1 MADYPK
7 HPQSA
12 ARPWGG
18 ARYRFRPP
26 APFLVALLAFALFL
40 STLQWDINGSASPYA
55 TDVGELQNALPRWGT
70 IHFTGY
76 PVYMMTGSAFV
87 TGLRWMGVP
96 PAAGASLLSAVWGAV
111 AIALLARLGME
122 LGSPTELAAPAAL
135 LTGVS
140 TATLIDA
147 SLAEIHTM
155 TMALTAASLLL
166 AVRFGQSGK
175 RRDFLWLV
183 LIYTQG
189 LAHQRAMLF
198 MAPGLLI
205 LCGHRWRVAWENA
218 LPAIGLALLAP
229 LTYVY
234 LPLREWMGAD
244 WTFGQTGTW
253 RGFWTMILDTK
264 AERIIAVPS
273 SLSELATRLRTTAV
287 LLHED
292 LPLPMITLG
301 LLGTLA
307 PWMRGQR
314 RLALGIAT
322 TALAYLALC
331 LVIWEGRVS
340 DALLAAKLPVTHLAC
355 VGVGLLLAHVSQS
368 RKGIR
373 LASAAILAMALILLV
388 PSHRSTTLEITRDP
402 SARRTI
408 ALVQEVASPQ
418 EPTTFMALWGNDYW
432 ALAYAQAFEG
442 QLSGLNLV
450 DHNAHFE
457 AIVARGDRL
466 LTLQRTLYALPPDWW
481 EARLGPLHLTSMAP
495 EILAL
500 SPEPLLR
507 PEDVPAGPTLDL
519 GNGIT
524 LWAAQAT
531 QEASSDLHVTVYWRA
546 TERPTA
552 DYAVAAHLL
561 AHQPPQSSE
570 DVLAQADTQHPVYG
584 WYPTSRW
591 QDGEI
596 VRDDLTLTIPS
607 GADPVAVRLGMYR
620 QAKDGS
626 FVNSPWFVIPSE
638 EWEETR

>member
-1 MADYPK
+1 MAD
-7 HPQSA
+7 HPSHPPSA
-12 ARPWGG
+12 PHRQQG
-18 ARYRFRPP
+18 ARYTVP
-26 APFLVALLAFALFL
+26 LVVALLAFALFL
-40 STLQWDINGSASPYA
+40 STLQWDINGSSLPYA

-76 PVYMMTGSAFV
+76 PVYMVSGSAFV
-87 TGLRWMGVP
+87 TSLRWLGIP

-122 LGSPTELAAPAAL
+122 LGAPVELAGPAAL
-135 LTGVS
+135 LAAVS

-166 AVRFGQSGK
+166 AIRFGRSGK

-183 LIYTQG
+183 LVYTQG
-189 LAHQRAMLF
+189 LAHQRALLF

-205 LCGHRWRVAWENA
+205 LCGHRWRVAWKNA
-218 LPAIGLALLAP
+218 LPAIGLAVLAP
-229 LTYVY
+229 LAYLY

-253 RGFWTMILDTK
+253 RGFWAMFLDTK
-264 AERIIAVPS
+264 AERIIAVPTN
-273 SLSELATRLRTTAV
+273 LVELAMRLRTTAD

-292 LPLPMITLG
+292 LPLPMIALG
-301 LLGTLA
+301 LVGTLA
-307 PWMRGQR
+307 PWTRGKR
-314 RLALGIAT
+314 RLAWGIAA

-355 VGVGLLLAHVSQS
+355 VGLGLLLASVSQK
-368 RKGIR
+368 RVALR
-373 LASAAILAMALILLV
+373 LLSAALLTIALILLV

-402 SARRTI
+402 SARHTI
-408 ALVQEVASPQ
+408 ELVEEVANPE

-442 QLSGLNLV
+442 RLSGLDLV

-457 AIVARGDRL
+457 AIIARGDRL

-481 EARLGPLHLTSMAP
+481 ETRLGPLHLTSVAP
-495 EILAL
+495 EIVAL
-500 SPEPLLR
+500 SAEPLLR
-507 PEDVPAGPTLDL
+507 PEDVPAVLRFDL
-519 GNGIT
+519 GNGFA
-524 LWAAQAT
+524 LLAAQAT
-531 QEASSDLHVTVYWRA
+531 QSTSSHLHVTAYWQA
-546 TERPTA
+546 TEHPAA

-561 AHQPPQSSE
+561 AQHPPQSPG
-570 DVLAQADTQHPVYG
+570 DILAQADTRHPVYG
-584 WYPTSRW
+584 WYPSSQW
-591 QDGEI
+591 QAGEI
-596 VRDDLTLTIPS
+596 VRDDLILAIPA
-607 GADPVAVRLGMYR
+607 GANPAAVRLGMYR
-620 QAKDGS
+620 QTEDGS
-626 FVNSPWFVIPSE
+626 FENSPWFVIQSE
-638 EWEETR
+638 EWE

>member
-1 MADYPK
+1 MTTDRRE
-7 HPQSA
+7 HPQSGI
-12 ARPWGG
+12 RRWLG
-18 ARYRFRPP
+18 ARDAVPLF
-26 APFLVALLAFALFL
+26 VALFALALFL
-40 STLQWDINGSASPYA
+40 STLQWDINGSSSPYA

-76 PVYMMTGSAFV
+76 PVYMITGSAFV
-87 TGLRWMGVP
+87 TGLRWMGIP

-122 LGSPTELAAPAAL
+122 VGAPPELAAPAAL
-135 LTGVS
+135 LAAVS

-166 AVRFGQSGK
+166 AIRFGRSGT
-175 RRDFLWLV
+175 RRDLLWLV
-183 LIYTQG
+183 LVYTQG

-205 LCGHRWRVAWENA
+205 LCGHRWRVAWKNA

-229 LTYVY
+229 LVYLY

-253 RGFWTMILDTK
+253 RGFWAMFLDTK
-264 AERIIAVPS
+264 AERIIALPNS
-273 SLSELATRLRTTAV
+273 MAETITRVRTMAD

-301 LLGTLA
+301 LCGTLA
-307 PWMRGQR
+307 PWARGQR

-322 TALAYLALC
+322 TALAYVALC

-355 VGVGLLLAHVSQS
+355 VGLGLLLARMSQEC
-368 RKGIR
+368 KGLR
-373 LASAAILAMALILLV
+373 LGSAALLAIAFVLLV
-388 PSHRSTTLEITRDP
+388 PSRRASALEITRNP

-408 ALVQEVASPQ
+408 ALVEEVADP
-418 EPTTFMALWGNDYW
+418 EDPMTFMALWGNDYW
-432 ALAYAQAFEG
+432 ALAYAQRFEG
-442 QLSGLNLV
+442 RLSGLSLV
-450 DHNAHFE
+450 DHNASFE
-457 AIVARGDRL
+457 TIIARGDQL
-466 LTLQRTLYALPPDWW
+466 ATLQRTLYALPPDWW
-481 EARLGPLHLTSMAP
+481 EARLGPLHLTSLAP
-495 EILAL
+495 EIVAL
-500 SPEPLLR
+500 SPEPRLG
-507 PEDVPAGPTLDL
+507 PEDVLAGPTLDM

-524 LWAAQAT
+524 LLSAQAK
-531 QEASSDLHVTVYWRA
+531 QHGQGSLHITIHWQA
-546 TERPTA
+546 TEQPSA

-561 AHQPPQSSE
+561 ALQPPQGPE
-570 DVLAQADTQHPVYG
+570 DILAQADIRHPVYG

-591 QDGEI
+591 RPDEI
-596 VRDDLTLTIPS
+596 VRDDLTLTIAPEQ
-607 GADPVAVRLGMYR
+607 DPVAVRLGMYR
-620 QAKDGS
+620 QAEDGS
-626 FVNSPWFVIPSE
+626 FENSPWLVIQRG
-638 EWEETR
+638 EWEGKR